1 MNKVQLKRKFL
12 DVFNGMNK
20 SERVAIYQ
28 DGCEHFFG
36 YEREMLF
43 PMGEFDEREGNQ
55 RPLSEV
61 YRNLTETFINIGL
74 KITVSTLTIL
84 GDNS

>member
-43 PMGEFDEREGNQ
+43 PMGEFDEWEGNQ
-55 RPLSEV
+55 
-61 YRNLTETFINIGL
+61 
-74 KITVSTLTIL
+74 
-84 GDNS
+84 